1 MISQNHMAKKLAK
14 VFGIIFILVGLLGFI
29 GNPVIGEMGFFHSDM
44 IHNLIH
50 IVSGLILLLA
60 AAKGAASMWLKILG
74 IIYLLVAV
82 LGFMMIDSTGM
93 AYVLGIIS
101 VNSADNWLHLVLGL
115 IFVWAGMSGK
125 KDLVPM
131 SMNSDMPGQ
140 M

>member
-1 MISQNHMAKKLAK
+1 MAKKLAK